1 MMGSGHRECVEK
13 IEKISDEEAIK
24 KQHKK
29 RESEVVR
36 MEKVVFKKH
45 KAVEGAM
52 QKQGLTRFDR

>member
-1 MMGSGHRECVEK
+1 MEK

-29 RESEVVR
+29 REESEVVR
-36 MEKVVFKKH
+36 TEKVVLKEH

>member
-1 MMGSGHRECVEK
+1 MEK

-36 MEKVVFKKH
+36 TEKVVLKEH

>member
-1 MMGSGHRECVEK
+1 MEK

-45 KAVEGAM
+45 KAVEGDM